1 MSHVIV
7 TKCNKGI
14 FTKTSHSTI
23 VGLFRVYLSNLISML
38 LLVKVM
44 VLEWIL
50 VMVSNIV
57 FFTV

>member
-7 TKCNKGI
+7 TKCNKDI
-14 FTKTSHSTI
+14 FTKASYSTI
-23 VGLFRVYLSNLISML
+23 VGLFRVYLSNLVSML